1 MPAGPAQ
8 DIIDYL
14 ISACGGTAFKTAYSA
29 TVALEEKHGHG
40 TVGHGG
46 HVDSVSN
53 NLAAI
58 AQGAV
63 GASAAVAAAAA
74 LVVTKMDA
82 RYDLHA

>member
-14 ISACGGTAFKTAYSA
+14 IGASGGTTFQSVYHSLA
-29 TVALEEKHGHG
+29 VLEHRHGHG
-40 TVGHGG
+40 TVGVGG
-46 HVDSVSN
+46 HLDPVVN